1 MSRTAVI
8 EVHGCLI
15 IIMTT
20 RRGGGGG
27 GGGGGR
33 LLTDIM
39 HVSQYSPIM
48 GMRTAG
54 RPFGFL
60 GWVVDDLVVY
70 RVAMSVYLASER
82 EHSLFAH
89 PASCIITI
97 IESEEG

>member
-15 IIMTT
+15 TIMTT

-27 GGGGGR
+27 GR
-33 LLTDIM
+33 LLTDTM
-39 HVSQYSPIM
+39 HISQYSPIM
-48 GMRTAG
+48 GMRTTG

-89 PASCIITI
+89 PA
-97 IESEEG
+97 